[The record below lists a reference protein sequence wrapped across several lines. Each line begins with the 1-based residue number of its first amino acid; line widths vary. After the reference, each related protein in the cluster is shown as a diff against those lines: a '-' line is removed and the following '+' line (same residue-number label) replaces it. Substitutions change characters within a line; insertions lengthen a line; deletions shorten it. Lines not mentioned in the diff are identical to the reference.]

1 MTPDEQAKYQRDF
14 NRFQRRKE
22 SLYSGKVN
30 KAIRQQIKTFIERY
44 LGNPTNATVIVFD
57 TAPLVNVIREI
68 YVDTGLTWG
77 AKVYTGLNRELRRQ
91 KAQMPIGLSEF
102 LRDAIL
108 NYFDMDLLSDVSN
121 INNTTRDNILSA
133 LRIAAERGLGIDD
146 TIALIYDVAIP
157 VWRSRLI
164 ARTETVTAA
173 NQGAALAAAKTG
185 ISLNKIWI
193 SAVDNRTRH
202 DHLLVNRTTIDFN
215 EPFIVGGFPMMQPG
229 DRGTKSQPTPAK
241 EICNCR
247 CTVGYEPKRDNNGRI
262 VMVSQ

>member
-1 MTPDEQAKYQRDF
+1 MTPDEAEKYRKQF
-14 NRFQRRKE
+14 GRFQRNRETIYTPKIDR
-22 SLYSGKVN
+22 
-30 KAIRQQIKTFIERY
+30 AIRQQIKLFIAKY
-44 LGNPTNATVIVFD
+44 QNNPANASVIVFD
-57 TAPLVNVIREI
+57 TAPLVNVIKSI
-68 YVDTGLTWG
+68 YVDTGVVWG
-77 AKVYTGLNRELRRQ
+77 AKVHADLMREVRRQ

-121 INNTTRDNILSA
+121 INNTTRDNILAA
-133 LRIAAERGLGIDD
+133 LRTAAERGLGIDD

-157 VWRSRLI
+157 VWRARLI

-193 SAVDNRTRH
+193 SAVDNRTRR
-202 DHLLVNRTTIDFN
+202 DHLLVNRTVIDYS

-262 VMVSQ
+262 VMVGQ

>member
-1 MTPDEQAKYQRDF
+1 MTPDEQDKYNREF
-14 NRFQRRKE
+14 SRFQRRRE
-22 SLYSGKVN
+22 MLYTPKIAR
-30 KAIRQQIKTFIERY
+30 AIRQQIKLFLSKY
-44 LGNPTNATVIVFD
+44 QNNPANATVIVFD
-57 TAPLVNVIREI
+57 TAPLVNVIKSI
-68 YVDTGLTWG
+68 YVDAGFVWG
-77 AKVYTGLNRELRRQ
+77 AKVHADLIRQVRRQ

-108 NYFDMDLLSDVSN
+108 NYFEMDLLSDVSN
-121 INNTTRDNILSA
+121 INDTTRNHILDA
-133 LRIAAERGLGIDD
+133 LRTAAERGLGIDD

-157 VWRSRLI
+157 TWRARLI

-193 SAVDNRTRH
+193 AAVDNRTRH
-202 DHLLVNRTTIDFN
+202 DHLAVNRAMVDYA
-215 EPFIVGGFPMMQPG
+215 EPFIVGGYPMMQPG
-229 DRGTKSQPTPAK
+229 DRGTKSKPTPAK

-262 VMVSQ
+262 VMIGQ